1 MEKKVN
7 FADALRAAERG
18 GVTVSTDE
26 YNGFAD
32 IGTGGILKD
41 ACQKTADLRLSGDAC
56 GNLDGYDVCDPM
68 DLLREESLSSA
79 CLIRSDDGGVRVVLG
94 NTKESTE
101 L

>member
-1 MEKKVN
+1 MN
-7 FADALRAAERG
+7 FNDALRAAERG

-32 IGTGGILKD
+32 IGTGGVLKD
-41 ACQKTADLRLSGDAC
+41 ACQNTADLRLSGDAC
-56 GNLDGYDVCDPM
+56 GNLDGHDVCDPL

-79 CLIRSDDGGVRVVLG
+79 CLNRCDDGGVRVVLR
-94 NTKESTE
+94 NTNESTE

>member
-1 MEKKVN
+1 MN

-18 GVTVSTDE
+18 GVTLSADE

-32 IGTGGILKD
+32 IGTRGVLKD
-41 ACQKTADLRLSGDAC
+41 ACQKTTELRLSGDVD
-56 GNLDGYDVCDPM
+56 GSFDGYDVCDPH

-79 CLIRSDDGGVRVVLG
+79 CLRRSDDGGVRVVLG